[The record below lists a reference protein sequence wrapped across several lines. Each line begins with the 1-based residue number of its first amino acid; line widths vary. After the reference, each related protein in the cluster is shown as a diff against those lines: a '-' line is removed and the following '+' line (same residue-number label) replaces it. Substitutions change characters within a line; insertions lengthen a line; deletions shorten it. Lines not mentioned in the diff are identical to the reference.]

1 MKLKRNNEVIEVNSK
16 KTDGKLIGKVNDK
29 ELEVSILSSEVNTIK
44 LLHNNEIKEAIYT
57 EDKDKY
63 YVQIDGKQYI
73 FNKVE
78 DEEDVIAGVGESED
92 IENIIPPMPG
102 TIIKVNVA
110 EGDEVKEGDAVIV
123 VEAMKME
130 TNLYTRISGKVMKVN
145 VKEGDRVDSDVIL
158 VVIEKEEVVNEFTK

>member
-1 MKLKRNNEVIEVNSK
+1 MKLKRNNEILDVDSK
-16 KTDGKLIGKVNDK
+16 IVDGKLIGQVNDN
-29 ELEVSILSSEVNTIK
+29 ELSITILSSEENIVKI
-44 LLHNNEIKEAIYT
+44 LHNNEIKEAVYAQ
-57 EDKDKY
+57 DRDKY

-73 FNKVE
+73 FGKVE

-110 EGDEVKEGDAVIV
+110 EGDKVKEGDAVIV

-130 TNLYTRISGKVMKVN
+130 TNLYTRITGSVTKVN
-145 VKEGDRVDSDVIL
+145 AIEGDSVDSDTVL
-158 VVIEKEEVVNEFTK
+158 VVIEKVEVEE

>member
-1 MKLKRNNEVIEVNSK
+1 MKLKRNIEIIEVDAK
-16 KTDGKLIGKVNDK
+16 QIDGKLIGQVNNN
-29 ELEVSILSSEVNTIK
+29 ELTTTILSSEGNVVK
-44 LLHNNEIKEAIYT
+44 LLHNNEIKEAVYAQ
-57 EDKDKY
+57 DRDKY

-73 FNKVE
+73 YNKVE

-110 EGDEVKEGDAVIV
+110 EGDKVKEGDAVIV

-130 TNLYTRISGKVMKVN
+130 TNLYTRITGTVTKVN
-145 VKEGDRVDSDVIL
+145 AKEGDRVDSDTVL
-158 VVIEKEEVVNEFTK
+158 VVIEK

>member
-1 MKLKRNNEVIEVNSK
+1 MKLKRNNEIIEVDTKLS
-16 KTDGKLIGKVNDK
+16 DGKLIGQVNDK
-29 ELEVSILSSEVNTIK
+29 ELTITILSSEVNVIK
-44 LLHNNEIKEAIYT
+44 LLHNNEIKEAVYAQ
-57 EDKDKY
+57 DRDKY

-78 DEEDVIAGVGESED
+78 DEEEVISGSGESDD

-110 EGDEVKEGDAVIV
+110 VGDEVKEGDAVIV

-130 TNLYTRISGKVMKVN
+130 TNLYTRISGKVTKVN
-145 VKEGDRVDSDVIL
+145 AKEGDRVDSDTVL
-158 VVIEKEEVVNEFTK
+158 VVIEKVEVEENK

>member
-1 MKLKRNNEVIEVNSK
+1 MKLKRNNEVIELESRLSDNLLTGSVNENNIEF
-16 KTDGKLIGKVNDK
+16 T
-29 ELEVSILSSEVNTIK
+29 ILSSDDNILK

-130 TNLYTRISGKVMKVN
+130 TNLYTRISGKVTKVN

-158 VVIEKEEVVNEFTK
+158 VVIEKE

>member
-1 MKLKRNNEVIEVNSK
+1 MKLKRNNEIIDVDSK
-16 KTDGKLIGKVNDK
+16 KADGKLIGQVNDN
-29 ELEVSILSSEVNTIK
+29 ELSITILSFEENIVKI
-44 LLHNNEIKEAIYT
+44 LHNNEIKEAVYAQ
-57 EDKDKY
+57 DRDKY

-73 FNKVE
+73 FGKVE

-110 EGDEVKEGDAVIV
+110 EGDKVKEGDAVIV

-130 TNLYTRISGKVMKVN
+130 TNLYTRINGKVTKVN
-145 VKEGDRVDSDVIL
+145 AKEGDRVDSDTVLI
-158 VVIEKEEVVNEFTK
+158 VIEKEEVEEK